1 MMLEKNVFI
10 EVSELKL
17 LPFIIFTEFGESI
30 LFHKLH
36 GVTVLVLSGVST
48 LFKPDFSSPI
58 D

>member
-1 MMLEKNVFI
+1 MLEKNVFI